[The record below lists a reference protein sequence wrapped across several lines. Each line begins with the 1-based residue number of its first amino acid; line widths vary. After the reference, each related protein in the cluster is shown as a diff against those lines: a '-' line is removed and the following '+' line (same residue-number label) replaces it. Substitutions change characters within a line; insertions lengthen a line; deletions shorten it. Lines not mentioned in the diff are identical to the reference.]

1 MDCEPS
7 GADELIPRGRVSA
20 LVGANKKLI
29 EEIMSTTDRTKL
41 GQFLSDDVEWV
52 EWADGVPPSG
62 AVTRGKAAFLQNYG
76 DDTLR
81 SEVHRVTEE
90 NNVVVV
96 EGVAHVTKKDGRT
109 LRVQFCDIFEL
120 ENRKIKRKSS
130 YGALIQ
136 GAP

>member
-1 MDCEPS
+1 
-7 GADELIPRGRVSA
+7 
-20 LVGANKKLI
+20 
-29 EEIMSTTDRTKL
+29 MSTTDRTKL
-41 GQFLSDDVEWV
+41 GRFLSDDVEWV